1 MNNTKMNNIK
11 FITRTALLLAVTVVC
26 QMLRPLITLPGL
38 GSTFIIGSLVN
49 ASLAVSSVV
58 VGLWGGIMISV
69 IAPIIAFIQQHI
81 AFVWMIPIVAAG
93 NLVLVI
99 LYGGFYK
106 KNKWTA
112 IGLSSFIKAVVLYLL
127 VKTATSIVMIPE
139 PAAKT
144 MSLMFSWPQ
153 FVTAAAGGL
162 LASIVLKILTDMN
175 KV

>member
-1 MNNTKMNNIK
+1 MNSIR
-11 FITRTALLLAVTVVC
+11 FITRTALMLAVTVVC

-38 GSTFIIGSLVN
+38 GSTLVIGSLVN
-49 ASLAVSSVV
+49 TSLAVSSVV
-58 VGLWGGIMISV
+58 VGLWGGIIIS
-69 IAPIIAFIQQHI
+69 IAAPIIAFMQQHI

-106 KNKWTA
+106 KNKWVA
-112 IGLSSFIKAVVLYLL
+112 IGLSSLVKAVVLYLL
-127 VKTATSIVMIPE
+127 VKTAIGIVMVPE

-153 FVTAAAGGL
+153 FITAAAGGL
-162 LASIVLKILTDMN
+162 LASVVLKILAETGKN
-175 KV
+175 KS